1 MAFLRVNYRSF
12 GDFGALEEEELQI
25 ETMER
30 FALEVASSREV
41 KWKNVSFLVISL
53 FSIFS
58 LFYSFIFIF

>member
-1 MAFLRVNYRSF
+1 MDFFRVNYRSF
-12 GDFGALEEEELQI
+12 EDFGALKEEELQI

-30 FALEVASSREV
+30 FTLEVASSREV

-58 LFYSFIFIF
+58 LFYSFIYIF